1 MGRAMATENV
11 TRVRAEIAAERRELA
26 DVLAGLPPERWDEE
40 TLCAG
45 WRVRETLAHITMAFR
60 YSSRGSCSG

>member
-1 MGRAMATENV
+1 MGRADGHRER

-26 DVLAGLPPERWDEE
+26 DVLADCRPERWDEE

-60 YSSRGSCSG
+60 YSGRGSCSG